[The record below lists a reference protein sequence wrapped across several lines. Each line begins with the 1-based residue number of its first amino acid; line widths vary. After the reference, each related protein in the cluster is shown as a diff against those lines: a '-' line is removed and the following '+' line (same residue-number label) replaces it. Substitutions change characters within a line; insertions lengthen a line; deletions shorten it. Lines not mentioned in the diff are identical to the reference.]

1 MHVMPHVAATSGRMM
16 SARTQLLLA
25 INEQLRSEGVL
36 YTLPPYQTGGP
47 NAPVYPPEAA
57 VEHGSSIFPRL

>member
-1 MHVMPHVAATSGRMM
+1 MM

-36 YTLPPYQTGGP
+36 YTLPPYQSGGP

-57 VEHGSSIFPRL
+57 VEHGSSILPRI